1 MSFLYIEKRHLISD
15 KKFILGFKESIVKK
29 LLCAAALGMALT
41 MSTGAQAAD
50 KVGVVNIGQV
60 LQKVP
65 NRDAVEK
72 QLENEFKSRDTEL
85 QNLGK
90 ALQTAVEKY
99 QKDAPTMNATQRANT
114 EKDLVAKREAYAQ
127 KAQAFE
133 QDFSRRQAEERNK
146 IMKRVLDAVDA
157 VAKKEG
163 YDVILDANT
172 VPYFADGK
180 DITAQVQ
187 KQVK

>member
-1 MSFLYIEKRHLISD
+1 M
-15 KKFILGFKESIVKK
+15 
-29 LLCAAALGMALT
+29 
-41 MSTGAQAAD
+41 
-50 KVGVVNIGQV
+50 
-60 LQKVP
+60 P

-127 KAQAFE
+127 KHKLL
-133 QDFSRRQAEERNK
+133 SK
-146 IMKRVLDAVDA
+146 ILAV
-157 VAKKEG
+157 VKQKS
-163 YDVILDANT
+163 VI
-172 VPYFADGK
+172 K
-180 DITAQVQ
+180 S
-187 KQVK
+187 

>member
-1 MSFLYIEKRHLISD
+1 M
-15 KKFILGFKESIVKK
+15 
-29 LLCAAALGMALT
+29 
-41 MSTGAQAAD
+41 
-50 KVGVVNIGQV
+50 
-60 LQKVP
+60 
-65 NRDAVEK
+65 
-72 QLENEFKSRDTEL
+72 

-90 ALQTAVEKY
+90 ALQSAVEKY
-99 QKDAPTMNATQRANT
+99 QKDAPSMNATQRANT

>member
-1 MSFLYIEKRHLISD
+1 MSIDWLVFTYSD
-15 KKFILGFKESIVKK
+15 KPG
-29 LLCAAALGMALT
+29 
-41 MSTGAQAAD
+41 
-50 KVGVVNIGQV
+50 
-60 LQKVP
+60 
-65 NRDAVEK
+65 
-72 QLENEFKSRDTEL
+72 
-85 QNLGK
+85 
-90 ALQTAVEKY
+90 
-99 QKDAPTMNATQRANT
+99 
-114 EKDLVAKREAYAQ
+114 
-127 KAQAFE
+127 
-133 QDFSRRQAEERNK
+133 K

>member
-1 MSFLYIEKRHLISD
+1 M
-15 KKFILGFKESIVKK
+15 KK

-41 MSTGAQAAD
+41 MSAGVQAAD

-60 LQKVP
+60 LQQIP

-127 KAQAFE
+127 KAQSFE

>member
-1 MSFLYIEKRHLISD
+1 M
-15 KKFILGFKESIVKK
+15 KK

-41 MSTGAQAAD
+41 MSAGAQAAD

-99 QKDAPTMNATQRANT
+99 QKDAPTMNATQATQRANT